1 MSGKS
6 HKHEKRAG
14 TGKVMT
20 GILLG
25 SVVGATVGWLT
36 APAAGEET
44 RRRLRGDIKSAREK
58 VKTAEGNVESQA
70 RELAAE
76 VADLRD
82 PNDTATAPRKRV
94 TPAGQ

>member
-1 MSGKS
+1 MRGKI

-14 TGKVMT
+14 TGKVVT

-36 APAAGEET
+36 APGGGEDI
-44 RRRLRGDIKSAREK
+44 RRWLRRDMKSAHEK
-58 VKTAEGNVESQA
+58 AKTAEGNLESQA

-76 VADLRD
+76 VAGLSD

-94 TPAGQ
+94 TPAEG